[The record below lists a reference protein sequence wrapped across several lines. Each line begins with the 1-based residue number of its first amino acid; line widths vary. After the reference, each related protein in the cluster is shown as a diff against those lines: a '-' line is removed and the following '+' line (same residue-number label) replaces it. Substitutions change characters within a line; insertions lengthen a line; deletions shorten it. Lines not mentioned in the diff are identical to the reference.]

1 MARKDRAPNPPK
13 RPQGPQRRSTPTD
26 PAATA
31 RQRRLLLYLIA
42 GAGILA
48 LAVVLGIVFLTGG
61 GKDERATLVAAGCTL
76 EVKPALK
83 GEHSLQIT
91 ATSDKWNTD
100 PPTSGPHNEQSAVY
114 GFYEDPVPLA
124 QTVHNLEHGAIVIH
138 YGPDVPDADV
148 QALRNFY
155 NDDPNGLLV
164 ALLPKLGNKIALTA
178 WTTEESLSAQPADN
192 GDGFLATCPRFDEDV
207 FSSFVDEHRFKGPER
222 FPPESLT
229 PGS

>member
-13 RPQGPQRRSTPTD
+13 RPQAPQRRSTPTD

-31 RQRRLLLYLIA
+31 RQRRLLYLIA

-48 LAVVLGIVFLTGG
+48 LAVVLGVVFLTGG
-61 GKDERATLVAAGCTL
+61 GKDERATLVSAGCTL
-76 EVKPALK
+76 EVKPALT

-91 ATSDKWNTD
+91 ATSDNWNTD
-100 PPTSGPHNEQSAVY
+100 PPTSGPHNELPAVY

-124 QTVHNLEHGAIVIH
+124 QTIHNLEHGAIVIH

-148 QALRNFY
+148 QALRTFY

-164 ALLPKLGNKIALTA
+164 APLPKLGTKIALTA
-178 WTTEESLSAQPADN
+178 WTTQQAATGSAEDKGQ
-192 GDGFLATCPRFDEDV
+192 GFLATCPRFDKDV